1 MRRRGRQGSTIVEA
15 ALFTP
20 VLVLLLMGLVE
31 LGRLAYTYFTVQ
43 KILYNLARYLG
54 TQQGVNFCDET
65 DAAVQAAKNYA
76 LTGNTEGTTDPI
88 LPNLSAEQ
96 IQVRLERLNPDTGAL
111 ELCDC
116 SSTGCDP
123 NAGGLA
129 PDAIVVSIP
138 QGYPVQ
144 LRIPR
149 LLLDPIPLRPQVRLP
164 YGGT

>member
-1 MRRRGRQGSTIVEA
+1 MRADGRRGSTVIEA

-31 LGRLAYTYFTVQ
+31 LGRVAYTYVALQ
-43 KILYNLARYLG
+43 KILYNLARYVG
-54 TQQGVNFCDET
+54 TQQGVNFCDES
-65 DAAVQAAKNYA
+65 DATVVAAKNIA
-76 LTGNTEGTTDPI
+76 LTGTTEATADPYVS
-88 LPNLSAEQ
+88 NLTADQ
-96 IQVRLERLNPDTGAL
+96 IQVRIERVNPETGAL

-129 PDAIVVSIP
+129 PYSIVVSIP
-138 QGYPVQ
+138 EGYPVQ

-149 LLLDPIPLRPQVRLP
+149 LLLDPIPLKPLVRLP

>member
-1 MRRRGRQGSTIVEA
+1 MIEA
-15 ALFTP
+15 ALLTP
-20 VLVLLLMGLVE
+20 VLVLLLMGMVE
-31 LGRLAYTYFTVQ
+31 LGRVAYTYFTLQ

-54 TQQGVNFCDET
+54 TQQGVSFCDET
-65 DAAVQAAKNYA
+65 DATVQAAKNIA
-76 LTGNTEGTTDPI
+76 LTGNTEATADPI
-88 LPNLSAEQ
+88 LPNLTAEQ
-96 IQVRLERLNPDTGAL
+96 IQVRLERLNRDSGAL

-116 SSTGCDP
+116 SSTGCDV
-123 NAGGLA
+123 NAGGLP

-138 QGYPVQ
+138 EGYAVQ

>member
-1 MRRRGRQGSTIVEA
+1 VVEA

-31 LGRLAYTYFTVQ
+31 LGRVAYTYVALQ
-43 KILYNLARYLG
+43 KILYSLARYLG

-65 DAAVQAAKNYA
+65 DATVTAAKNFA
-76 LTGNTEGTTDPI
+76 LTGTTEATTDAYVA
-88 LPNLSAEQ
+88 NLSADQ
-96 IQVRLERLNPDTGAL
+96 IQVRIERRNAETGELEAC
-111 ELCDC
+111 EC
-116 SSTGCDP
+116 SSSGCDP

-138 QGYPVQ
+138 GGYPVQ

-149 LLLDPIPLRPQVRLP
+149 LLLDPIPLKPQVRLP